1 MVHFY
6 EEVPIFQL
14 QTSMKVILKFE
25 KQVIRELRDDVP
37 EKLENLKL
45 IAGNTL
51 LINID
56 FV

>member
-1 MVHFY
+1 
-6 EEVPIFQL
+6 
-14 QTSMKVILKFE
+14 MKVILKFE